1 MRVLLTNNTL
11 SARAGTEL
19 YVRDVALKLR
29 ELGHQPVCFSFDHGP
44 VAEELRREGIAVTA
58 ELGAHLRP
66 LDLIHGHHRIE
77 TTLAAMAFP
86 DVPVLSF
93 CHGPKVW
100 PESPCIMP
108 NVVGYVAVDLA
119 CEERLINEGIPKDRI
134 RLLLNFVDTRR
145 FRPRDPLPDRPR
157 RALVFSNSASE
168 SSHLP
173 VIREAC
179 AAANIRVDVAGA
191 ASGMTCDDPEN
202 LLPQYDLVF
211 AKARAAIEAMAVG
224 CAVIQCDYFGAGHLI
239 TPERFDALRPL
250 NFGFKSMLAPV
261 SVEHLAGE
269 IAAYNPESAR
279 RVAERVRLEA
289 SLDRGIEQLI
299 ACYRDAVAAP
309 FEAVDPWVHGS
320 AFLAGLVVDAKE
332 GIHLRSLSP
341 HLLTERAQLESREIR
356 LQSREIH
363 LQARETQLQ
372 FREKAMLKKFA
383 NLKNKLSQLR
393 EKHARLSELFRQHKE
408 TVRERGASSRGR
420 WWKRLFRF
428 S

>member
-44 VAEELRREGIAVTA
+44 VAEELRGEGIAVTA

-119 CEERLINEGIPKDRI
+119 CEERLINEGIPKERI

-145 FRPRDPLPDRPR
+145 FRLRDPLPDRPR

-168 SSHLP
+168 TSHLP
-173 VIREAC
+173 AIREAC
-179 AAANIRVDVAGA
+179 AAAGIRVDVAGA

-239 TPERFDALRPL
+239 TPERFDALRQL
-250 NFGFKSMLAPV
+250 NFGFKSMQAPV

-269 IAAYNPESAR
+269 IGAYNPEGAR
-279 RVAERVRLEA
+279 RVAERIRSEA
-289 SLDRGIEQLI
+289 SLDRGIDHLI
-299 ACYRDAVAAP
+299 ACYQDARATP
-309 FEAVDPWVHGS
+309 FEPFDPWVRGS
-320 AFLAGLVVDAKE
+320 AFLAGLVADAKE
-332 GIHLRSLSP
+332 GVHLRSLSP
-341 HLLTERAQLESREIR
+341 QLQSRRTQLHSREIQLQSREIR
-356 LQSREIH
+356 LQ
-363 LQARETQLQ
+363 ARETQWRFQ
-372 FREKAMLKKFA
+372 EKAMLQKCA
-383 NLKNKLSQLR
+383 SLKEKLNRLR
-393 EKHARLSELFRQHKE
+393 EKHARVSEQFRQHRE
-408 TVRERGASSRGR
+408 AVREKEASSRRR